1 MRARR
6 QREGGFTY
14 IGLLMAVVIM
24 GLMLTV
30 AGRVWSTTE
39 QRERETQL
47 LWVGHAYRL
56 AIASYFAHGHQYPAT
71 LQQLLLDDRQPV
83 PLHHLRKLYFDPMTG
98 QPDWTLVMTPSG
110 SGIMGVA
117 SSSQR
122 TPIKRQ
128 GFDLVDDAFKD
139 TECYCSWRFIY
150 YPNRFGRSWGAATT
164 TAPAAP
170 ITPNGTSNPLSPLKS
185 LPLTPSPFSSSPQAP
200 SRLNPSP
207 PPPSDTVPTDPPP
220 TP

>member
-1 MRARR
+1 MRAA
-6 QREGGFTY
+6 QKREGGFTY
-14 IGLLMAVVIM
+14 IGLLMVVVVM

-47 LWVGHAYRL
+47 LWVGHQYRL

-110 SGIMGVA
+110 AGIMGVA

-128 GFDLVDDAFKD
+128 GFDIVDDSFKD
-139 TECYCSWRFIY
+139 MDCYCAWRFNY
-150 YPNRFGRSWGAATT
+150 YPNRFGRSWGAAAT
-164 TAPAAP
+164 TAPA
-170 ITPNGTSNPLSPLKS
+170 TPPGKPTPFSPLKTS
-185 LPLTPSPFSSSPQAP
+185 PLTSSPLTPSPVSSPDNSAP
-200 SRLNPSP
+200 VDPSTNP
-207 PPPSDTVPTDPPP
+207 
-220 TP
+220 

>member
-1 MRARR
+1 
-6 QREGGFTY
+6 
-14 IGLLMAVVIM
+14 M
-24 GLMLTV
+24 GLMLTI

-83 PLHHLRKLYFDPMTG
+83 PLHHLRKLYFDPITA
-98 QPDWTLVMTPSG
+98 QADWTLIMTPSG
-110 SGIMGVA
+110 TGIMGVA

-128 GFDLVDDAFKD
+128 GFELIDAAFKD
-139 TECYCSWRFIY
+139 ADCVCHWGFVY
-150 YPNRFGRSWGAATT
+150 YPSRWGVGAAPADLPITVPLGPGGAGNP
-164 TAPAAP
+164 APTGPTAAP
-170 ITPNGTSNPLSPLKS
+170 GVT
-185 LPLTPSPFSSSPQAP
+185 LPG
-200 SRLNPSP
+200 SP
-207 PPPSDTVPTDPPP
+207 PPDLAP
-220 TP
+220 TPTTGSATN

>member
-1 MRARR
+1 MRAG
-6 QREGGFTY
+6 QKREGGFTY
-14 IGLLMAVVIM
+14 IGLLMAVVVM

-30 AGRVWSTTE
+30 ASRVWSTTE

-83 PLHHLRKLYFDPMTG
+83 PFHHLRKLYFDPMTG
-98 QPDWTLVMTPSG
+98 QADWTLVITPSG
-110 SGIMGVA
+110 AGIMGVA

-128 GFDLVDDAFKD
+128 GFDLIDATFKD
-139 TECYCSWRFIY
+139 AECYCNWKFVY
-150 YPNRFGRSWGAATT
+150 TANRWGV
-164 TAPAAP
+164 
-170 ITPNGTSNPLSPLKS
+170 GLNPPGLSIG
-185 LPLTPSPFSSSPQAP
+185 SPVP
-200 SRLNPSP
+200 PSP
-207 PPPSDTVPTDPPP
+207 PPGSQLPPGPTTAPGVPLAPVNANPSLSPSPSSPTSSGSN
-220 TP
+220 